1 MTQSQREDSLHY
13 VSLVTIRVLSKIFVQ
28 NILRKQTVFR
38 KEKHTPKL
46 TKKYTTMEL
55 QQKETCFEKKIQ
67 CSGCQSNTKKA
78 CTKFY
83 KKILNNSQ
91 EVMEH
96 TSMSA
101 PRIPI
106 DGSKF
111 FESGYSQYYINICK
125 KFAVKKLNHQEETD
139 EQKKYIYIYI
149 YIYLFIYMLFLIY
162 VIYYFYIYIFIY

>member
-1 MTQSQREDSLHY
+1 MAQSQREDSLHY

-67 CSGCQSNTKKA
+67 CSGCQSNTKKT

-83 KKILNNSQ
+83 KKSLNNSQ

-125 KFAVKKLNHQEETD
+125 KLAVKKLNQQEETD
-139 EQKKYIYIYI
+139 EQKKNTYTYIFTF
-149 YIYLFIYMLFLIY
+149 IYLYIC
-162 VIYYFYIYIFIY
+162 YF